1 MITRKMEEKFEEL
14 KCYFNAKMSEQEE
27 NLTKVLNNTLNDLRE
42 EITKQIQNEIKSHCK
57 HLESENQML
66 KHQVSELR
74 RLNISNQNN
83 HEGLEQYGR
92 RLCLRIDGVPT
103 KTNESSDDVLDSV
116 KSLFKEAKVDIPES
130 VIDRAHRFG
139 SRYLDASSNN
149 YCKSIIVR
157 FTTLYHRTMFYRAE
171 NKSKRGMR
179 IKLALTKS
187 RYALLKR
194 ANDHVKEVPS
204 IKFCYA
210 DVNCRLKVKFNDENQ
225 KDIFFSSFDDFRDIV
240 DMEI

>member
-1 MITRKMEEKFEEL
+1 
-14 KCYFNAKMSEQEE
+14 
-27 NLTKVLNNTLNDLRE
+27 
-42 EITKQIQNEIKSHCK
+42 
-57 HLESENQML
+57 ML

-116 KSLFKEAKVDIPES
+116 KSLFKVDKVDIPES
-130 VIDRAHRFG
+130 VIDRAHRIG

-149 YCKSIIVR
+149 YCKSTIIC
-157 FTTLYHRTMFYRAE
+157 FTTFRHITMFYRAK
-171 NKSKRGMR
+171 NKLKRGVR
-179 IKLALTKS
+179 IKLDLTKS
-187 RYALLKR
+187 RYDLLKR
-194 ANDHVKEVPS
+194 ANDHVKEVSS

-210 DVNCRLKVKFNDENQ
+210 DVKCRLKVKLNENQ
-225 KDIFFSSFDDFRDIV
+225 KDIFFSSFNDLRDIV